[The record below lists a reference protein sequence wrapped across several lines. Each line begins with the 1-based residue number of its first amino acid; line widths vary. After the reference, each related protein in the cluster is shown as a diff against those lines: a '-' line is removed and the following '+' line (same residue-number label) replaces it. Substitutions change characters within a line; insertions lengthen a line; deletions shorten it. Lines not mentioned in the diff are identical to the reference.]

1 MMIKNNQPVVLK
13 EQPVIQRE
21 FKQLDT
27 PYYVDNCIFC
37 SRKDNVVVE
46 TDNFV
51 IKVGK
56 SIVTEGH
63 VMIVSKRHLK
73 AIAEMDDNLVK
84 EYLELKDKLITF
96 LKKNYYSPFMVEH
109 GNFMQSVFHAHI
121 HFIPKKIAGHEEISP
136 FNDMVKPFLKRH
148 PEIKYVKINK
158 FEDLMN
164 FYREHGKYLYFEEDG
179 EKIAVVVDG
188 ISDDGD
194 NLFEKEMNYREFFAS
209 MTGEHCLRGWKDM
222 TEEDIK
228 NDNIR
233 VNATKE
239 KFKNNWQ

>member
-1 MMIKNNQPVVLK
+1 MIKNNQPIVLK
-13 EQPVIQRE
+13 EQPAIQRE
-21 FKQLDT
+21 FKQEKT
-27 PYYVDNCIFC
+27 PYYVENCIFC
-37 SRKDNVVVE
+37 SKKDNIVVE

-63 VMIVSKRHLK
+63 VMIISKQHLK
-73 AIAEMDDNLVK
+73 AIAEIDESLVK
-84 EYLELKDKLITF
+84 EYLELKDKLIKF
-96 LKKNYYSPFMVEH
+96 LEKNYYDPFMVEH

-121 HFIPKKIAGHEEISP
+121 HFIPKKIEGHDRVSP
-136 FNDMVKPFLKRH
+136 FNDMVKPFFKKY

-164 FYREHGKYLYFEEDG
+164 FYREHGRYLYFEEDG
-179 EKIAVVVDG
+179 EKIAVIVDDLDQST
-188 ISDDGD
+188 ID
-194 NLFEKEMNYREFFAS
+194 LFEKELNYREFFAS
-209 MTGEHCLRGWKDM
+209 MTGEHCLRGWKNM

-233 VNATKE
+233 VKATEK
-239 KFKNNWQ
+239 KFKDNWK